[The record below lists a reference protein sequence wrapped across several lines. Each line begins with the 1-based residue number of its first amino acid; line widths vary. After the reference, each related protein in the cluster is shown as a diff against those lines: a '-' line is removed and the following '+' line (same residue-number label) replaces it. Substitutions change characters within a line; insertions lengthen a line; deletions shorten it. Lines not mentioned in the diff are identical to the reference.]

1 MTPTT
6 CDEVRALLE
15 MDDVDARVDRDRL
28 RAHLEAC
35 PECAT
40 RWPDA
45 AWLVGARPAATTVP
59 RRRSSARRVA
69 AVAAAAVLLGI
80 AGRLGT
86 ADRPTP
92 RPPPTAAALPS
103 PSPDG
108 DEDAAG
114 SVRWLPASASLV
126 SHSRIRME
134 RGRTHRSTV
143 LRQVRPAPG
152 AGLR

>member
-1 MTPTT
+1 
-6 CDEVRALLE
+6 
-15 MDDVDARVDRDRL
+15 
-28 RAHLEAC
+28 
-35 PECAT
+35 
-40 RWPDA
+40 
-45 AWLVGARPAATTVP
+45 
-59 RRRSSARRVA
+59 
-69 AVAAAAVLLGI
+69 AAAAVLLGI

-86 ADRPTP
+86 ADRPSTRTP
-92 RPPPTAAALPS
+92 PATASLPA
-103 PSPDG
+103 PSSVD
-108 DEDAAG
+108 DDAAG